1 MRPFAFAVQLVD
13 AAIGSTEAA
22 LAKYVADFIKQQVEK
37 ARAQIEEYSGR
48 WGWLGW
54 GRSHVTSVP
63 VPGSI
68 NVVC

>member
-1 MRPFAFAVQLVD
+1 MLPFAFAVQLVD

-48 WGWLGW
+48 WGW
-54 GRSHVTSVP
+54 
-63 VPGSI
+63 
-68 NVVC
+68 